1 MYTWTAPPC
10 SARTLP
16 KGVEMVVVMKPQ
28 ATEEQKEHIRDTIR
42 AFGCKPRDIQ
52 GDVITIIC
60 IIGDTLSLSTEQF
73 EIIEG
78 VDRVQRIQRP
88 YKLVSREVQPHKT
101 TFRVG
106 DVQIGG
112 DGITIIAGPCSIES
126 YDQFLAAAQHA
137 RAAGAHII
145 RGGAFKPRTSPYSFQ
160 GLGEEGLKIMAKVSE
175 ETGLPSISEVMEPE
189 MEPMVSRY
197 VDMLQVG
204 ARNMQNYPLLN
215 AVGNSSKP
223 VMLKRGLSATI
234 EEMLLAA
241 EYILAAGNHKVVL
254 CERGIRTFETWTRN
268 TLDIS
273 AVPVL
278 QKYTHL
284 PVFID
289 PSHGTGN
296 VDYVGPASRAAVAV
310 GADGLMIEMHPRPER
325 ALSDGDQS
333 LTPEALTALIPE
345 LQAVAT
351 AVNRTIG

>member
-1 MYTWTAPPC
+1 
-10 SARTLP
+10 
-16 KGVEMVVVMKPQ
+16 MVIVMKPQ
-28 ATEEQKEHIRDTIR
+28 ATENQKEHVRDTIR

-52 GDVITIIC
+52 GDAITIIC
-60 IIGDTLSLSTEQF
+60 LIGNTLSLEPEQF
-73 EIIEG
+73 EILDG

-101 TFRVG
+101 RFKVG
-106 DVQIGG
+106 NVTIGG
-112 DGITIIAGPCSIES
+112 DGITIIAGPCSVES
-126 YDQFLAAAQHA
+126 YDQFVEAARHA
-137 RAAGAHII
+137 RSAGAHVI

-160 GLGEEGLKIMAKVSE
+160 GLGEEGLKIMARVSE
-175 ETGLPSISEVMEPE
+175 ETGLPTISEVMEPE
-189 MEPMVSRY
+189 LEPMVSEY

-204 ARNMQNYPLLN
+204 ARNMQNYPLLK
-215 AVGNSSKP
+215 AVGQSSRP
-223 VMLKRGLSATI
+223 VMLKRGMSATI

-241 EYILAAGNHKVVL
+241 EYILAGGNHNVVL

-296 VDYVGPASRAAVAV
+296 ADFVGPASRAAVAV
-310 GADGLMIEMHPRPER
+310 GADGLMIEMHPSPER

-333 LTPEALTALIPE
+333 LTPDAFTSLIPE
-345 LQAVAT
+345 LRAVAT
-351 AVNRTIG
+351 AVNRTID

>member
-1 MYTWTAPPC
+1 
-10 SARTLP
+10 
-16 KGVEMVVVMKPQ
+16 MVVVMKPQ
-28 ATEEQKEHIRDTIR
+28 ATEAQKEHVRETIR

-60 IIGDTLSLSTEQF
+60 LIGNTLSLEPEQF
-73 EIIEG
+73 EILEG

-101 TFRVG
+101 RFQVG
-106 DVQIGG
+106 DVTVGG
-112 DGITIIAGPCSIES
+112 DGITIIAGPCSVES
-126 YDQFLAAAQHA
+126 YEQFLAAAQHA

-160 GLGEEGLKIMAKVSE
+160 GLGEEGLKIMARVSE
-175 ETGLPSISEVMEPE
+175 ETGLPTISEVMEPE
-189 MEPMVSRY
+189 MEPMVSEY
-197 VDMLQVG
+197 VDMLQIG

-215 AVGNSSKP
+215 VVGHSSKP
-223 VMLKRGLSATI
+223 VMLKRGMSATL

-241 EYILAAGNHKVVL
+241 EYILAAGNHNVVL

-296 VDYVGPASRAAVAV
+296 ADFVGPAARAAVAV
-310 GADGLMIEMHPRPER
+310 GADGLMIEMHPTPER

-333 LTPEALTALIPE
+333 LTPEALTSLIPE
-345 LQAVAT
+345 LQAVAA